1 MLDIY
6 ILYEYNIHGMNM
18 TAVIQIMLGKVMF
31 IKIQFGGI
39 IMSEKMTK
47 CKSCGNDI
55 ASSAKACPNCGAK
68 NSKPIFKKWWFWVI
82 IVVLLIAII
91 GAAGGDDTGS
101 SSASGND
108 VVQSTEAA
116 IKVSADDLIRAY
128 VNNSVSA
135 DAQYKDKL
143 VTVSG
148 TIYSINEGY
157 VIIEPDLDDL
167 WLNNVYAYYNSGEV
181 EKLAAYAKGDK
192 ITMTGE
198 CKGENIMSY
207 VEIKYCTI
215 N

>member
-1 MLDIY
+1 
-6 ILYEYNIHGMNM
+6 
-18 TAVIQIMLGKVMF
+18 
-31 IKIQFGGI
+31 
-39 IMSEKMTK
+39 MSEKMTK

-55 ASSAKACPNCGAK
+55 ASSAKTCPNCGAK

-82 IVVLLIAII
+82 IVVLLIAVI

-101 SSASGND
+101 SSSSGES
-108 VVQSTEAA
+108 VAQSTEAA
-116 IKVSADDLIRAY
+116 ILVSADDLIRAY

-157 VIIEPDLDDL
+157 VVIEPNADDL
-167 WLNNVYAYYNSGEV
+167 WLNNIYAYYSSGEIG
-181 EKLAAYAKGDK
+181 KLADYAKGDK

-198 CKGENIMSY
+198 CQGEGFVGD
-207 VEIKYCTI
+207 VEIRYCTI